1 MLERSEDTE
10 FNLTSFAYKENLSLV
25 KFIVLSWNS
34 GRLLELQNFLS
45 VPWTTR
51 WKISF
56 FLTPEKLGIH
66 VECKRYIGCLAFI
79 SLQ

>member
-10 FNLTSFAYKENLSLV
+10 LNLTRFMYGKVHRFVLEFWQTLRTL
-25 KFIVLSWNS
+25 KF
-34 GRLLELQNFLS
+34 S
-45 VPWTTR
+45 VSTCTTC

-79 SLQ
+79 SLP